1 MCGRIYPDSDRHAVG
16 ADDNGIPYR
25 PPHGMPF
32 FLPYLTMM
40 RPSLSSSIWHQG
52 WVSYTTSHI
61 LLNFQ
66 TERMFHKKV

>member
-32 FLPYLTMM
+32 FSALSHHDAPFAFIPDMALRMSPPYTDTYS
-40 RPSLSSSIWHQG
+40 P
-52 WVSYTTSHI
+52 
-61 LLNFQ
+61 
-66 TERMFHKKV
+66 

>member
-32 FLPYLTMM
+32 FLPYHTMM
-40 RPSLSSSIWHQG
+40 RPSPSSLIWLQG
-52 WVSYTTSHI
+52 
-61 LLNFQ
+61 
-66 TERMFHKKV
+66 